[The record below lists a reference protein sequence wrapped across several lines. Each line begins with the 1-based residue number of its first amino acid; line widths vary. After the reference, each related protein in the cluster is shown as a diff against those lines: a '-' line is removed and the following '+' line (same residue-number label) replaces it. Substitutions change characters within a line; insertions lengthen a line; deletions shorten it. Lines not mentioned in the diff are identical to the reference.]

1 MMILVHSLVF
11 LSLMIMGAGLLV
23 LSLLVFDITQA
34 ILLVGYLLL
43 LPIIACIFWPAND
56 STDPWA
62 RQIAVWL
69 LTTLPFVLSLLLNDS
84 TRPRMV
90 VMADAMAAGY
100 VQNVSDLVVTYRE
113 MPAGTARFPLRL
125 PTGERA
131 TLARNWD
138 YVTSLE
144 EGRKR

>member
-1 MMILVHSLVF
+1 MILVHSLVF
-11 LSLMIMGAGLLV
+11 LSFATISAALLA
-23 LSLLVFDITQA
+23 LSLLVFDIRQA
-34 ILLVGYLLL
+34 MLLVGYLLI
-43 LPIIACIFWPAND
+43 LPILAVMFWPTRQT
-56 STDPWA
+56 TDPWG
-62 RQIAVWL
+62 RQVAVWMITAIPL
-69 LTTLPFVLSLLLNDS
+69 ALCLLLNES

-100 VQNVSDLVVTYRE
+100 VRNVSDLVVTYRE

-138 YVTSLE
+138 YITSLE
-144 EGRKR
+144 EGQKR

>member
-1 MMILVHSLVF
+1 MILLHNLVF
-11 LSLMIMGAGLLV
+11 LSLAVLGAGLLV

-34 ILLVGYLLL
+34 VLLAGYLLL
-43 LPIIACIFWPAND
+43 LPVIAVTFWP
-56 STDPWA
+56 STGTTDPWG
-62 RQIAVWL
+62 RQLALWL
-69 LTTLPFVLSLLLNDS
+69 VTAIPLGLCLLLNDS
-84 TRPRMV
+84 SRPRMV
-90 VMADAMAAGY
+90 VMADAMASGY
-100 VQNVSDLVVTYRE
+100 VRSVSDLALTYRE
-113 MPAGTARFPLRL
+113 MPAGTARFPLSL